1 MWLTCAS
8 RRFLAVGLR
17 VLADARFTAF
27 AFSRNTI
34 NVTTNSHGALCQV
47 EIGASNY
54 AKRLRANHVKF
65 LARSLYPLE
74 FRHRDCQRQW
84 AAGCTVLLW
93 LKFLWLGT
101 YNGPP
106 ARPEARG
113 RGGAGVGNYPASR
126 SVL

>member
-47 EIGASNY
+47 EIGTSYY

-84 AAGCTVLLW
+84 ARW
-93 LKFLWLGT
+93 LH
-101 YNGPP
+101 GPP
-106 ARPEARG
+106 LAEIYVARDLHRPTRKTGSPGKRRHRG
-113 RGGAGVGNYPASR
+113 
-126 SVL
+126 